1 MKIRG
6 IIFDFNGVL
15 VDDEPLHF
23 KAFQRVLAKRGLKLN
38 WKEYHENYL
47 TYDDKKFFLNYFQDQ
62 NQSLEPRMIASLIQS
77 KSQEYFS
84 LVGEKPPIINSSIK
98 FLDQLPSEIFLAIAS
113 GAAQKEI
120 HFILTQIG
128 ILQRFSTIIAA
139 ENVINGKPH
148 PEGFQKALSGL
159 KNHQPDLNASEV
171 VGVEDSYL
179 GIPSV
184 KAAGMKCVA
193 ISTTYSTDRL
203 CEADLI
209 IDSFTGWTMERLE
222 MALTKTEP

>member
-1 MKIRG
+1 MNIRG

-23 KAFQRVLAKRGLKLN
+23 KAFQRVLEKKGLKLN
-38 WKEYHENYL
+38 WKEYYENYL
-47 TYDDKKFFLNYFQDQ
+47 AYDDKNFFLNYFQDQ
-62 NQSLEPRMIASLIQS
+62 NQSLEPEIIASLTKS

-84 LVGEKPPIINSSIK
+84 MVGEKPPIINSSIN
-98 FLDQLPSEIFLAIAS
+98 FLNQLPPQIFLAIAS
-113 GAAQKEI
+113 GAAQQEI
-120 HFILTQIG
+120 DLILTQIG

-139 ENVINGKPH
+139 EDVINGKPH

-159 KNHQPDLNASEV
+159 QNHQPDLDASEV
-171 VGVEDSYL
+171 VGVEDSYR

-184 KAAGMKCVA
+184 KAAGMKCIA
-193 ISTTYSTDRL
+193 IATTYSADRL

-209 IDSFTGWTMERLE
+209 IESFAGWTIDRLE
-222 MALTKTEP
+222 MALTKP

>member
-6 IIFDFNGVL
+6 MIFDFNGVL

-23 KAFQRVLAKRGLKLN
+23 KAFQKVLEKNGLKLS
-38 WKEYHENYL
+38 WKEYYESYL
-47 TYDDKKFFLNYFQDQ
+47 AYDDKDFFLNYFQNQ
-62 NQSLEPRMIASLIQS
+62 NQSLEPKTIASLIQS

-84 LVGEKPPIINSSIK
+84 MVGEKPPVIHSSIN
-98 FLDQLPSEIFLAIAS
+98 FLKQLPPEIFLAIAS

-120 HFILTQIG
+120 DFILKQIG
-128 ILQRFSTIIAA
+128 ILKRFSTIIAA
-139 ENVINGKPH
+139 EDVINGKPH

-159 KNHQPDLNASEV
+159 QNYQPDLKPSEV
-171 VGVEDSYL
+171 VGIEDSYR

-184 KAAGMKCVA
+184 KAAGMKCIA
-193 ISTTYSTDRL
+193 IATTYSADRL

-209 IDSFTGWTMERLE
+209 IDSFTGWTIDRLE
-222 MALTKTEP
+222 MALEKP